1 MVLWLENTSSPLCT
15 QGWQVLHTLYNM
27 TCDSVT
33 FLGNF
38 CHYDDAVQYINNSI
52 RLVPEL

>member
-1 MVLWLENTSSPLCT
+1 MVLWLENTSSQLWHVI
-15 QGWQVLHTLYNM
+15 QGVYNM

-38 CHYDDAVQYINNSI
+38 CHYDGIITTRCSTSTTQFD
-52 RLVPEL
+52 

>member
-33 FLGNF
+33 SLGNF
-38 CHYDDAVQYINNSI
+38 CHYQDAVQYINNSI

>member
-1 MVLWLENTSSPLCT
+1 MVLWLDNTSSQLWHVI
-15 QGWQVLHTLYNM
+15 QGVYNM